1 MPAYSPS
8 KTGGHISIQN
18 LKPDHVA
25 PGDGHDRDNAHGQQS
40 AFSQFDKPFNVMKRF
55 IELIS
60 GEF

>member
-1 MPAYSPS
+1 
-8 KTGGHISIQN
+8 
-18 LKPDHVA
+18 VA